1 MCALPYY
8 NNNITDAA
16 KDNNPNNIAQ
26 LNTNYRC
33 KVVRLISP
41 RHGIESS
48 KFKVQIFS
56 SETGEWKESIVSS
69 PQDIFLFSLKSNI
82 CFANAYNRMLYWMGE
97 NAFLVELDP
106 FELDGQG
113 DDHHY
118 NYKCRVINLEDED
131 LDIRRGML
139 GCLGVHGGR
148 LKVFNQ
154 RWYANIFHVWDVNVK
169 KNDQGDGEI
178 FHGGFEKV
186 RLENLTTYRV
196 GRDMLPNEDDV
207 LDCLALDPNNEE
219 ILYLSLG
226 KEIIKFNKRTGMWSK
241 TGKEISHSNWSIDFF
256 QVVVPWW
263 PTPVPRLQ
271 QHAHAQPRTKNHQ
284 NQLEEEMGKFME
296 SAPSAE
302 VRLSSRDSCGG
313 AAPDE
318 EDVKV
323 RVAKK
328 LRTHY

>member
-1 MCALPYY
+1 MSDPLKPFFERLVKFYGLIQEPEVAGAYNDLHLCYAGEYHERNYY
-8 NNNITDAA
+8 ICNPFTQQCNNNITDAA

-82 CFANAYNRMLYWMGE
+82 C
-97 NAFLVELDP
+97 
-106 FELDGQG
+106 
-113 DDHHY
+113 
-118 NYKCRVINLEDED
+118 
-131 LDIRRGML
+131 
-139 GCLGVHGGR
+139 
-148 LKVFNQ
+148 
-154 RWYANIFHVWDVNVK
+154 
-169 KNDQGDGEI
+169 
-178 FHGGFEKV
+178 
-186 RLENLTTYRV
+186 
-196 GRDMLPNEDDV
+196 
-207 LDCLALDPNNEE
+207 
-219 ILYLSLG
+219 
-226 KEIIKFNKRTGMWSK
+226 
-241 TGKEISHSNWSIDFF
+241 DFF

-263 PTPVPRLQ
+263 PTPVPILQ

-296 SAPSAE
+296 
-302 VRLSSRDSCGG
+302 G

-328 LRTHY
+328 PRTHY